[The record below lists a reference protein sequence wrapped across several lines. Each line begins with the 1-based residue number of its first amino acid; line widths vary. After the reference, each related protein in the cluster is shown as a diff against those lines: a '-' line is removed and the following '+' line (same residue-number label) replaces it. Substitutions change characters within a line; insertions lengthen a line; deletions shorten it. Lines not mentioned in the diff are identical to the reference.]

1 MSYDPENIFAKIIR
15 GEIPCHKIFETEH
28 VLAILDAFPMAEGH
42 ALLLPKAPCV
52 NLLDMSPTVASA
64 YMAELPRLARLV
76 QAATGAVGVNIV
88 QNNGADAGQMV
99 FHCHIHVIPR
109 FANDKKVT
117 LSPSGPMLSPD
128 KAKPI
133 LDKMQ
138 SVDSPWPKTYAASLG
153 LIDSLLADM
162 KAGTITPPKTAP
174 AALPAASGKKKD
186 EAKKGDAPPQQPK
199 KEKKPPT
206 EEEKAKAAE
215 AAKAKKEAKKKGGDG
230 GEGGGGGGGPKGG
243 DDARAIDISWAE
255 IRVGKIIDASPH
267 EGSDKLYLESID
279 LGEPTPRQVLSGLQ
293 QHMSVDQVKGAEV
306 VCICNLKAR
315 KIAGT
320 ESQAMVLCA
329 SDESKS
335 KLCFVSPPKGAK
347 PGELVTWG
355 ESYPGEFEVAKK
367 MDKKKAWES
376 IQPLLATD
384 GKGTCI
390 YKGEKGVAP
399 FTCKAG
405 VCTATVT
412 GGIIS

>member
-52 NLLDMSPTVASA
+52 NLLDMSPSVASA

-117 LSPSGPMLSPD
+117 MAPSGDMLSPD

-162 KAGTITPPKTAP
+162 KAGTIAPPKTAP
-174 AALPAASGKKKD
+174 SATRKRPTEPKVPGLALPPRRQGA
-186 EAKKGDAPPQQPK
+186 Q
-199 KEKKPPT
+199 
-206 EEEKAKAAE
+206 
-215 AAKAKKEAKKKGGDG
+215 
-230 GEGGGGGGGPKGG
+230 
-243 DDARAIDISWAE
+243 R
-255 IRVGKIIDASPH
+255 
-267 EGSDKLYLESID
+267 KLR
-279 LGEPTPRQVLSGLQ
+279 P
-293 QHMSVDQVKGAEV
+293 
-306 VCICNLKAR
+306 KAR
-315 KIAGT
+315 SLRT
-320 ESQAMVLCA
+320 MDRLN
-329 SDESKS
+329 SKS
-335 KLCFVSPPKGAK
+335 KVLRNVHKEYQSDQVLNRMA
-347 PGELVTWG
+347 E
-355 ESYPGEFEVAKK
+355 
-367 MDKKKAWES
+367 
-376 IQPLLATD
+376 
-384 GKGTCI
+384 
-390 YKGEKGVAP
+390 
-399 FTCKAG
+399 
-405 VCTATVT
+405 
-412 GGIIS
+412 